1 MKIAIVDDQKEF
13 LDITK
18 KRIENLDYDIY
29 TYISVYDMDKEGI
42 VFDLVLLD
50 IDMPDCD
57 GIAYS
62 KNHKKKNIIF
72 ITSRE
77 ERMKEAFGSNIYGF
91 IEKSDDDQR
100 YIEVIENAI
109 KEIRSEK
116 YIVLKIDSIDKEFLL
131 KDIIYIQFIAQNYIS
146 FVYQN
151 EIYTLRGYTMKQL
164 KEMLF
169 NQFEYIDRA
178 TLVNKYKMIKL
189 VDNKLYLKGINQKF
203 IISRRRIQSIRKCI
217 QTIEGE

>member
-1 MKIAIVDDQKEF
+1 MKIAIVDDQIEF
-13 LDITK
+13 LDIIK

-29 TYISVYDMDKEGI
+29 TYISVHDMDKEGI

-109 KEIRSEK
+109 KEIRNEK
-116 YIVLKIDSIDKEFLL
+116 YIVLKIDGIDKEFLL

-146 FVYQN
+146 FIYQN

-178 TLVNKYKMIKL
+178 TLVNKYKIIKL

-203 IISRRRIQSIRKCI
+203 MISRRRIQSIRKCI

>member
-1 MKIAIVDDQKEF
+1 
-13 LDITK
+13 
-18 KRIENLDYDIY
+18 
-29 TYISVYDMDKEGI
+29 
-42 VFDLVLLD
+42 
-50 IDMPDCD
+50 
-57 GIAYS
+57 
-62 KNHKKKNIIF
+62 
-72 ITSRE
+72 
-77 ERMKEAFGSNIYGF
+77 MKEAFGSNIYGF